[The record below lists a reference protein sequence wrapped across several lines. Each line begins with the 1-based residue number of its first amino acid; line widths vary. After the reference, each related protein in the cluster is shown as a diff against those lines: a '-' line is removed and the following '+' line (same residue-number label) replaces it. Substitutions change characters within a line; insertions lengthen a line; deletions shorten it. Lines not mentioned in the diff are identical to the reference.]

1 MNNDFTLK
9 PHPTHL
15 CSLAA
20 IALSLSEVL
29 NKKNKE
35 QLESGSGSGSASG
48 SRLLFK
54 TLMGLIMGQVY
65 EFLILN
71 LLSPVLF

>member
-20 IALSLSEVL
+20 IALSLSLSLSLSREEEYGAIRVRVWATVL
-29 NKKNKE
+29 
-35 QLESGSGSGSASG
+35 
-48 SRLLFK
+48 
-54 TLMGLIMGQVY
+54 TLNGLIHGPS
-65 EFLILN
+65 F
-71 LLSPVLF
+71 